1 VRRNLFWLGWA
12 VLIALPIIF
21 VTQGLIIQDIP
32 RVALWQWFVPLAAVA
47 LIIFTRNTDDVLR
60 HHVI

>member
-1 VRRNLFWLGWA
+1 
-12 VLIALPIIF
+12 
-21 VTQGLIIQDIP
+21 VTQGLVIQDIP
-32 RVALWQWFVPLAAVA
+32 RVELWQWFIPLAAVA